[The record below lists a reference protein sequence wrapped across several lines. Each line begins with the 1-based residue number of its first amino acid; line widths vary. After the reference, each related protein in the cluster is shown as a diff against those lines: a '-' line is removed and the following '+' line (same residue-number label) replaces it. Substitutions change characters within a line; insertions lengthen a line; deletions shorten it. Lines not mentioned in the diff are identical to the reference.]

1 MTPALITKGKRRS
14 TYVDPKALSTFK
26 VPTHLALFWFSIF
39 SCLFG
44 FSFPFD
50 TYPNHNSPTIIR
62 CNHSVIGSFS
72 HWIIQSF
79 IQNGGNDSEVW
90 HM

>member
-1 MTPALITKGKRRS
+1 MAPALIMKGKRHS
-14 TYVDPKALSTFK
+14 TYIDPKALSTFK
-26 VPTHLALFWFSIF
+26 VPTHLELFWVSIF

-50 TYPNHNSPTIIR
+50 T
-62 CNHSVIGSFS
+62 